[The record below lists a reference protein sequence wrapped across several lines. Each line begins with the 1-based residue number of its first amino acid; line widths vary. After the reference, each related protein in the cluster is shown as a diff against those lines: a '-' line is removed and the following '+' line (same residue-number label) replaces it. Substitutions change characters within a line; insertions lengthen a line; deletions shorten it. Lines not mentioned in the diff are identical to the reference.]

1 MKISKEEILNVAK
14 LARLE
19 LDDSLADKL
28 SIQVGSILEYIETLN
43 TIDTTGVPPTTH
55 AISLTNA
62 FREDVEKVQPGTEKA
77 IANAPDSEDGC
88 FVVPKIVGS

>member
-1 MKISKEEILNVAK
+1 MKISKEEVLNVAK

-28 SIQVGSILEYIETLN
+28 SEQVGSILEYIETLN
-43 TIDTTGVPPTTH
+43 TIDTEGVQPTTH

-62 FREDVEKVQPGTEKA
+62 FREDIVKEHSGTENA
-77 IANAPDSEDGC
+77 MANAPESEDGC
-88 FVVPKIVGS
+88 FVVPKIVG

>member
-1 MKISKEEILNVAK
+1 MKISKEEVLNVAK

-19 LDDSLADKL
+19 LDESLADKL

-62 FREDVEKVQPGTEKA
+62 FREDVVKEQSGTEKA
-77 IANAPDSEDGC
+77 IANAPESEDGC

>member
-1 MKISKEEILNVAK
+1 MKISKEEVLNVAK

-19 LDDSLADKL
+19 LDESLADKL

-43 TIDTTGVPPTTH
+43 TVDTTDVPPTTH

-62 FREDVEKVQPGTEKA
+62 FREDIVKEQPGTEKA
-77 IANAPDSEDGC
+77 IANAPESEDGC

>member
-1 MKISKEEILNVAK
+1 MKISKEEVLNVAK

-19 LDDSLADKL
+19 LDESLADKL
-28 SIQVGSILEYIETLN
+28 SIQVGNILEYIETLN
-43 TIDTTGVPPTTH
+43 TVDTTDVPPTTH

-62 FREDVEKVQPGTEKA
+62 FREDVVKEQTGTENA
-77 IANAPDSEDGC
+77 IANAPESEDGC